1 MFYYFIEGSNDVF
14 EREEEV
20 NLEDY
25 PQFTLL
31 NSEELEY
38 YLAHPGSNRMEIMR
52 GLIEDNIPEPT
63 VYSVKEDKKREIRDY
78 DSSDNVNGFFI
89 GGNVMWLSPSVRDNY
104 MNTLQGAQR
113 LGVETVS
120 FMGYDIAPADGIT
133 MLDMINLYA
142 MQCVGVTDYHLSNI
156 DNFQTI
162 DEIENYDHTVGYPER
177 LRFFE
182 PSEIEE
188 EAEEIDSNENGD
200 EEINP

>member
-20 NLEDY
+20 NQEDY
-25 PQFTLL
+25 PQFVLL
-31 NSEELEY
+31 KSEELEY
-38 YLAHPGSNRMEIMR
+38 YLAHPGSNRLQIMQ
-52 GLIEDNIPEPT
+52 GIMDEHKPEPT
-63 VYSVKEDKKREIRDY
+63 VYSVKENKKKEIRDY

-89 GGNVMWLSPSVRDNY
+89 GGNVMWLTPAVRDNY

-113 LGVETVS
+113 LGVETVP

-142 MQCVGVTDYHLSNI
+142 MQCVSVTDYHLSNI

-162 DEIENYDHTVGYPER
+162 SEIENYDYTVGYPER

-182 PSEIEE
+182 EPEE
-188 EAEEIDSNENGD
+188 TEDENNTT
-200 EEINP
+200 E